1 VNDNDSDVL
10 YAVRD
15 RLSELPVPA
24 APPLETI
31 LAGGRAARRRRQAT
45 LGVAGLTMGAAL
57 AVGLSGIAGSA
68 GRAPAQGTGQA
79 RLAAFSIVSN
89 ADGTTTLTLSNPG
102 GLRDPNVVRQALA
115 QHGIPAIVT
124 VGELCTTRVPLSVP
138 GAVALQGQSIVFNP
152 AAMPAWLKV
161 SIGYVPDGRGVDTSV
176 ALVDTRAPLTCSSL
190 PGAPAMPAR
199 VRLP

>member
-1 VNDNDSDVL
+1 
-10 YAVRD
+10 
-15 RLSELPVPA
+15 
-24 APPLETI
+24 
-31 LAGGRAARRRRQAT
+31 
-45 LGVAGLTMGAAL
+45 MGAAL
-57 AVGLSGIAGSA
+57 AIGLSGIAGSA
-68 GRAPAQGTGQA
+68 GRAPAQA

-124 VGELCTTRVPLSVP
+124 VGELCTTRVPLSAP

-161 SIGYVPDGRGVDTSV
+161 SIGYVPDGSGVDTSV
-176 ALVDTRAPLTCSSL
+176 ALVDTGAPLTCSSL

-199 VRLP
+199 VPLP